1 MKPSRWYPRA
11 LQDADEAAQWF
22 AGAGGTALELAFI
35 DALQAAVELLER
47 HPEAGSTRHVG
58 VLDFPEGSLRF
69 LPIRRFDDYLIYYIA
84 LADHIRVVRIWNARR
99 GLDALLD
106 TQ

>member
-47 HPEAGSTRHVG
+47 HPEAGSTRHDVCWTFLKDRCASFPFV
-58 VLDFPEGSLRF
+58 VLMTTSS
-69 LPIRRFDDYLIYYIA
+69 
-84 LADHIRVVRIWNARR
+84 
-99 GLDALLD
+99 
-106 TQ
+106 TT